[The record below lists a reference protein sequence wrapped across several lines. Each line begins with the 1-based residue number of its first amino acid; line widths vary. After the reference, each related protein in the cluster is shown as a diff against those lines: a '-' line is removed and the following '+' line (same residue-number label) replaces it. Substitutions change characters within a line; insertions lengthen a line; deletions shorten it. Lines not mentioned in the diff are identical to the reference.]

1 MFRIQSRLRST
12 SNLVGRLPCRQRISS
27 MTFSTR
33 PAYIMDLKDIVT
45 GMAPKDDDVEH
56 ANLNFLNIAFFA
68 NKHNSLSQRLALE
81 LEKRHHKVK
90 VRRHE
95 RVCVQ
100 FRYSA
105 KTEMPVLSARH
116 RPCPSLSSITICDDV
131 IGLSPKA
138 RNIGVIMDSNLTME
152 VQVTTICK
160 SGFYY
165 LRKINKIRKY
175 LRLLE
180 PAHGILTP
188 PPPPNNQYVTS
199 ALIACICR
207 YSR

>member
-1 MFRIQSRLRST
+1 
-12 SNLVGRLPCRQRISS
+12 

-116 RPCPSLSSITICDDV
+116 RPSPSLSSITICDDV

-165 LRKINKIRKY
+165 LRKINI
-175 LRLLE
+175 
-180 PAHGILTP
+180 
-188 PPPPNNQYVTS
+188 S
-199 ALIACICR
+199 DF
-207 YSR
+207 